1 MSSRSACGAVLL
13 VAALVSSAV
22 PGQDTPPEPTVEQLN
37 KAREDYAKV
46 GATYRAVTDPLT
58 KRVAHSFVF
67 APRTRD
73 ADLKNLPNPPFPF
86 TLNLSSTKVTDAGL
100 KELKDLKNLTTLYLP
115 AAVTDAG
122 LKELKDLKNLTLL
135 DLFDT
140 SVTDAGL
147 KELKK
152 ALPNCRISR

>member
-1 MSSRSACGAVLL
+1 MRCGAVLL

-22 PGQDTPPEPTVEQLN
+22 LGQNTPPEPTVEQLK
-37 KAREDYAKV
+37 KAGEDYAKV

-58 KRVAHSFVF
+58 ERVAHSFRF
-67 APRTRD
+67 APGTQN

-86 TLNLSSTKVTDAGL
+86 TLYLYDTQVTDAGL
-100 KELKDLKNLTTLYLP
+100 KELKDLENLTSLNLP

-122 LKELKDLKNLTLL
+122 LKKLK
-135 DLFDT
+135 
-140 SVTDAGL
+140 G
-147 KELKK
+147 